1 MQVNTLPAAAGLTWL
16 RQGIALLRRQA
27 FAFTALVIMYSMA
40 LMLLANVPFIGPAL
54 AAILVPFGT
63 LGITAAGR
71 DAERNVMPMPSLLI
85 DGARRAQERTALLK
99 LGVINA
105 ALILLLILVAS
116 LLARDELARWTIVD
130 GQIDPI
136 TVAANVPWDAIS
148 LAMVLYV
155 PVLMLTWFSP
165 QLVAWHKLP
174 VGKAMFFSF
183 FACWRNRAPFLVLGA
198 LLVGLFV
205 TVSWLSS
212 QLLAALGAPPQLA
225 SILFAPIAL
234 VLTSVAYSTQ
244 YPIYRSVLQ
253 TDPPTAVTPQIES

>member
-1 MQVNTLPAAAGLTWL
+1 MYVNSLPAAAGLAWL
-16 RQGIALLRRQA
+16 RQGIALLRRQP

-40 LMLLANVPFIGPAL
+40 LMLLANLPLIGPAL
-54 AAILVPFGT
+54 AALLVPFGT
-63 LGITAAGR
+63 LGLTAAGR

-85 DGARRAQERTALLK
+85 DGIRRAPERNPLLK

-105 ALILLLILVAS
+105 VLVLLLLVAAS

-130 GQIDPI
+130 GQIDPV
-136 TVAANVPWDAIS
+136 TVAANVPWDALG
-148 LAMVLYV
+148 LAFVLYL

-183 FACWRNRAPFLVLGA
+183 FACWRNRAPFLVLGV
-198 LLVGLFV
+198 LLIVLVVG
-205 TVSWLSS
+205 VSWLAS
-212 QLLAALGAPPQLA
+212 QLLALLGAPPQLA
-225 SILFAPIAL
+225 SIMFAPIAL
-234 VLTSVAYSTQ
+234 ALTSVAYSTQ

-253 TDPPTAVTPQIES
+253 TAPPTAPVVIEP

>member
-1 MQVNTLPAAAGLTWL
+1 MQVNTLPAGAGLTWL

-54 AAILVPFGT
+54 AAMLVPFGT

-85 DGARRAQERTALLK
+85 DGIRRAQERTALLK
-99 LGVINA
+99 LGMINA
-105 ALILLLILVAS
+105 VLILLLIVVAS
-116 LLARDELARWTIVD
+116 LAARDELARWSIVD
-130 GQIDPI
+130 GQIDPVS
-136 TVAANVPWDAIS
+136 VAANVPWDALG
-148 LAMVLYV
+148 LAFVLYL

-183 FACWRNRAPFLVLGA
+183 FACWRNRGPFLVLG
-198 LLVGLFV
+198 LLLAGLFV
-205 TVSWLSS
+205 TVSWLAS
-212 QLLAALGAPPQLA
+212 QLLAAFGAPPQLA
-225 SILFAPIAL
+225 SILYAPIAL
-234 VLTSVAYSTQ
+234 LLTSVAYSTQ

-253 TDPPTAVTPQIES
+253 ADAPAAAPRIES